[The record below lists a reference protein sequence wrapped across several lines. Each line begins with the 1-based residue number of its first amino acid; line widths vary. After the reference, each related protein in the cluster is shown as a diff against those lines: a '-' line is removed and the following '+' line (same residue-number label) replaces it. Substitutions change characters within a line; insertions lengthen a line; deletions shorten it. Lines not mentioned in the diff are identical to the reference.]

1 MQNKNLYI
9 GLGVAAVIVI
19 ALLWSSQS
27 QQREEEQNRADHQ
40 QAEQSEQS
48 GTAFGESVE
57 WAITGIEPGAGI
69 MINTE
74 KAMQEYGLE
83 DDWKLKESSSAAM
96 LAALQDSIA
105 NEEPIVVTVWEPHAA
120 FSIAD
125 IRKLEDDKNI
135 YNSPDATREFLKENA
150 PEWADADVASDVLA
164 TVVYKG
170 FADDAPAAAEF
181 FKNFNVLADY
191 QSEWIYEYSVNDKE
205 AEIVASEFLAE
216 HEDEMQSWM
225 PSEDTELGKD
235 KIIIGIP
242 PWPGATVK
250 SRVVAQ
256 VLQEI
261 GYETEIKEMDASVV
275 YVSIADK
282 QIDVNVAG
290 WLPTTHA
297 DYWEEFKDDLEIAGI
312 NVTQSWLGLGVPDY
326 VDENIQ
332 SLEDLAK

>member
-9 GLGVAAVIVI
+9 GLGVAAIIVI

-27 QQREEEQNRADHQ
+27 QESAEQQPQANQEAD
-40 QAEQSEQS
+40 QAEQSDR
-48 GTAFGESVE
+48 AFGESVE

-120 FSIAD
+120 FSIAN
-125 IRKLEDDKNI
+125 IRKLEDSKNI
-135 YNSPDATREFLKENA
+135 FNSPDATREFLKENA

-181 FKNFNVLADY
+181 FKNFNVPADY
-191 QSEWIYEYSVNDKE
+191 QSEWIYEYSVNEKE
-205 AEIVASEFLAE
+205 AETVASEFLAE
-216 HEDEMQSWM
+216 HEEEMKGWM
-225 PSEDTELGKD
+225 PAEDTELGKD
-235 KIIIGIP
+235 KITIGIP

-275 YVSIADK
+275 YASIADK
-282 QIDVNVAG
+282 QVDVNVAG
-290 WLPTTHA
+290 WMPTTHA

-326 VDENIQ
+326 VDSGIQ